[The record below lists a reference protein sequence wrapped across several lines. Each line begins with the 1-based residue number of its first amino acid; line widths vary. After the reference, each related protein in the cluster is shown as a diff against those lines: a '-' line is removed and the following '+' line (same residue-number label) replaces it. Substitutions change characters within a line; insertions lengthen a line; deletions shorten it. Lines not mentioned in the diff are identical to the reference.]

1 MNMIDRETVL
11 KVAKLAKLSLS
22 EDEITTFGSQLSVI
36 LENIYIL
43 QEADVSGVPPTA
55 HASRQSN
62 VMRDDIPQASYP
74 PEVILANAPEQ
85 DDNYL
90 KVNAILEDE

>member
-1 MNMIDRETVL
+1 MIDRETVL
-11 KVAKLAKLSLS
+11 NVARLAKLGLS

-36 LENIYIL
+36 LENIHIL
-43 QEADVSGVPPTA
+43 QEVDVSGVPPTA

-62 VMRDDIPQASYP
+62 VMREDIPQPSYA